1 MDEIKD
7 HSCSDSGCNR
17 RDFLKKA
24 ACVSTAAPLLINCR
38 REDQREQ
45 IKRNIVLILV
55 DDMRFDAMSCLGH
68 PVLDTPN
75 FDHLVNG
82 GTLFSNAFVTTSL
95 CSPSRASILSGLYAH
110 QHQVLDNNT
119 EFDSSLPSFPP
130 MLQQR
135 GYRTGFIG
143 KWHMGG
149 SKDSPRPGF
158 DRWVSFRGQGVYFNP
173 RFNVDGSYVE
183 HEGYTTDLLTDY
195 AEKFI
200 RESRREPFFL
210 YLSHKAVHD
219 DFQPAPRHRGKYRD
233 IEVPYPPSYAD
244 TEENY
249 RGKPGWL
256 RSARKSCI
264 GVDHMYDNRYGLEQF
279 YKDYCECLLA
289 VDDSVGRVLKVLED
303 ENLLEDTII
312 LFAGDNGFLCG
323 EHGLIDKRNMYEPSI
338 RIPLV
343 AYSPG
348 MIPSG
353 KIREELALNIDL
365 CPTILELA
373 GVEPFKDNSGSSLL
387 GLASG
392 NDAPWRKE
400 FLYEYFWERNYPQN
414 PSVLGLRTDRYS
426 YMRYHGIW
434 DVNELYD
441 IQRDPHQLDNLLGD
455 YALSTEVRV
464 ENSFP
469 EDSHPASR
477 NIPNSLIGDPELMK
491 LVCELEERLFNIIE
505 STGGITEPTW
515 SALKK

>member
-1 MDEIKD
+1 
-7 HSCSDSGCNR
+7 S
-17 RDFLKKA
+17 A
-24 ACVSTAAPLLINCR
+24 AAPIFMQCSKSYQ
-38 REDQREQ
+38 DDG
-45 IKRNIVLILV
+45 KKKNIILILV

-75 FDHLVNG
+75 FDHLVNQ

-119 EFDSSLPSFPP
+119 ELDSSLPSFPP
-130 MLQQR
+130 MLRQR

-149 SKDSPRPGF
+149 SKDSSRPGF

-195 AEKFI
+195 AEEFI
-200 RESRREPFFL
+200 RESRRGPFFL

-233 IEVPYPPSYAD
+233 IKVPYPPSYAN

-249 RGKPGWL
+249 RGKPQWL
-256 RSARKSCI
+256 KRARKSCI
-264 GVDHMYDNRYGLEQF
+264 GVDHMYDNRYGFEQF

-289 VDDSVGRVLKVLED
+289 VDDSVGRVLRVLED
-303 ENLLEDTII
+303 ENLLDDTII

-338 RIPLV
+338 RIPLI

-348 MIPSG
+348 MIPRG
-353 KIREELALNIDL
+353 KTREELALNIDL

-373 GVEPFKDNSGSSLL
+373 GAEPLEASPGMSLL
-387 GLASG
+387 GLALE
-392 NDAPWRKE
+392 NDVPWRKE

-426 YMRYHGIW
+426 YMRYHGTAGA
-434 DVNELYD
+434 NELYD
-441 IQRDPHQLDNLLGD
+441 IRRDPHQLDNLLGD
-455 YALSTEVRV
+455 YALSTEVRF

-469 EDSHPASR
+469 ENTHPGSR
-477 NIPNSLIGDPELMK
+477 NIPNSLIDDPELME
-491 LVCELEERLFNIIE
+491 LVCDLEGKLFNIIE
-505 STGGITEPTW
+505 STGGIIEPTW
-515 SALKK
+515 SALLKQHTAHKD